1 VNHVT
6 KAIVVDGM
14 AQFSRKASSDVPTR
28 LKKKTIL
35 AHVSI
40 YVFVFC
46 CYKKHS
52 DDYGAYPEETV
63 IPTVSGVNLNKYL
76 TNVPFHPFMP

>member
-1 VNHVT
+1 MNHVT

-14 AQFSRKASSDVPTR
+14 AQFSRKASSDVRTT
-28 LKKKTIL
+28 LKKTIL
-35 AHVSI
+35 ANVII

-63 IPTVSGVNLNKYL
+63 ISTVSGVNLNKYV